1 MRISSVVVGPFQE
14 NSYCLVDDRGVEAVL
29 IDPGEDD
36 PRIAAMVDESGA
48 TLSAIW
54 LTHGHLDHIGG
65 IAAIRRR
72 WDVPIHLHPADAW
85 LYGEG
90 AERAAQ
96 MYGVPFEAPPPP
108 DVALAEGDRLSL
120 GSLTF
125 EVWHVPGHAPGHVV
139 FLAPGIAI
147 GGDLLFAGSIGRT
160 DLPLSDP
167 AAMRASLERVAS
179 LPPATVVHAGHGPA
193 TTIAQE
199 LASNPFL
206 TGLAR
211 PVGR

>member
-1 MRISSVVVGPFQE
+1 MKIASVVVGPFQE
-14 NSYCLVDDRGVEAVL
+14 NTYCLVDDSGAEAVL
-29 IDPGEDD
+29 IDPGDND
-36 PRIAAMVDESGA
+36 PRIAGMVEESGA
-48 TLSAIW
+48 TLRAIW

-72 WDVPIHLHPADAW
+72 WDVPIHLHPADAY

-96 MYGVPFEAPPPP
+96 MYAVPFEAPPPP
-108 DVALAEGDRLSL
+108 DVALAGGDRLSL

-125 EVWHVPGHAPGHVV
+125 EVWHVPGHAPGHVL
-139 FLAPGIAI
+139 FLAPGIAM

-179 LPPATVVHAGHGPA
+179 LPPATVVHPGHGPA

-199 LASNPFL
+199 LATNPFL
-206 TGLAR
+206 AGLAR